1 LNYARILK
9 GNSCHSPDSGRFCSF
24 QDARL
29 ELSTL
34 YTKGRDAVLP
44 TYQKLA
50 PVYIAEAKR
59 KNLGNWADELQ
70 KRLDL
75 VSSSDETI
83 RNKATGELGNLLF
96 GADKALSL

>member
-1 LNYARILK
+1 MNYATILK
-9 GNSCHSPDSGRFCSF
+9 ANSCHDPKTGQFCSF

-34 YTKGRDAVLP
+34 YTKSKDEVLP
-44 TYQKLA
+44 AYQRLA